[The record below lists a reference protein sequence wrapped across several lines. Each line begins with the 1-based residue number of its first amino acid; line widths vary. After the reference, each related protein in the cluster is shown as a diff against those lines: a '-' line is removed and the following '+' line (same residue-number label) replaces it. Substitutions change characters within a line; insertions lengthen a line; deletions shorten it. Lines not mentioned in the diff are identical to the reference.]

1 MRKILDDLEN
11 NLLPSTT
18 ALDEECQA
26 YLNVMLS
33 RPEEV
38 SAEVASNEYALQFPA
53 AECIA
58 ATLDELALAE
68 DGAAVLDNRDNTVS
82 LNEST
87 SRIAEE
93 AIAVALESIDNK

>member
-1 MRKILDDLEN
+1 
-11 NLLPSTT
+11 
-18 ALDEECQA
+18 
-26 YLNVMLS
+26 MLS
-33 RPEEV
+33 RPEEF

-58 ATLDELALAE
+58 ATLDEMALAE
-68 DGAAVLDNRDNTVS
+68 DGAAVLDRENSLS